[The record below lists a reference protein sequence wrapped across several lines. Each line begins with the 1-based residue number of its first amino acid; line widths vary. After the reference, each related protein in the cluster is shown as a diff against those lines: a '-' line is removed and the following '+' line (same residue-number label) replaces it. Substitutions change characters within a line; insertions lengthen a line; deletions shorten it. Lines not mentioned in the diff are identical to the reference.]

1 MTDVQVDEVASGV
14 WHARAKHVGWVLL
27 TEGDRVTLVDTGY
40 PGDRDRVLASLE
52 RIGRSP
58 ADVEAVVLTHAHP
71 DHLGS
76 AEHFRTERSTP
87 VWTHEAEAAHA
98 RGERIEQVSTS
109 AVLRLAWRRDVRRW
123 MRDAARLKV
132 TRAERLGEVTTFAE
146 HVLDVPGHPVAVHTP
161 GHTSG
166 HCVLHLPGRGVLLAG
181 DALMTEHALVSA
193 PGPQLLPDFFHHE
206 PEEARASLRR
216 LVTLEAE
223 AVVPGHGPVFRGS
236 PAEAVEAAL
245 AVAALGAGSHTE
257 HLDYGAVLPLSEK
270 EAFAF
275 ITDPDT
281 WPSFFDHLRL
291 TERDPDWGR
300 TGGHARMTNRILG
313 RTLRSELELTEWDP
327 PRAFRYVAHQAGEP
341 DLDNRRVFEAVPGG
355 TRLHGTTTMVV
366 RAGTAGVTDR
376 ARLRVM
382 DRMYRKAMAKVPEV
396 AARHHADAEGG
407 GAVPPRGPDD
417 AGAPPTAGGP

>member
-1 MTDVQVDEVASGV
+1 MADVQIDEVASGV

-27 TEGDRVTLVDTGY
+27 TDGAGVTLVDTGY

-76 AEHFRTERSTP
+76 AEHFRAERSTP

-123 MRDAARLKV
+123 MRDVARLKV
-132 TRAERLGEVTTFAE
+132 TRAQRLGEVTTFADQE
-146 HVLDVPGHPVAVHTP
+146 LDVPGHPVAVHTP

-166 HCVLHLPGRGVLLAG
+166 HCVLHLPDRGVLLAG
-181 DALMTEHALVSA
+181 DALMTEHALVRA
-193 PGPQLLPDFFHHE
+193 PGPQLLPDFFNHD

-216 LVTLEAE
+216 LAALEAQV
-223 AVVPGHGPVFRGS
+223 VVPGHGPAFQGS
-236 PAEAVEAAL
+236 PAEAVDAAL
-245 AVAALGAGSHTE
+245 AVAASGAGSHPE
-257 HLDYGAVLPLSEK
+257 RIDYGAVLPLSEE

-281 WPSFFDHLRL
+281 WPAYFDSLRS
-291 TERDPDWGR
+291 TEKDPDWGR
-300 TGGHARMTNRILG
+300 PGGHARMTNRILG
-313 RTLRSELELTEWDP
+313 RTVHSELELTEWDP
-327 PRAFRYVAHQAGEP
+327 PRGFRYLAHQSGDP
-341 DLDNRRVFEAVPGG
+341 DVDNRRVLEPVSGG
-355 TRLHGTTTMVV
+355 TRLHGTTTIMVRPGV
-366 RAGTAGVTDR
+366 AGMSDR
-376 ARLRVM
+376 ARLRIL
-382 DRMYRKAMAKVPEV
+382 DRMYHKAMARVPEV
-396 AARHHADAEGG
+396 AARQHAEDGSPHG
-407 GAVPPRGPDD
+407 LDD
-417 AGAPPTAGGP
+417 PGAPPTVGAP

>member
-1 MTDVQVDEVASGV
+1 MDVQVDEVASGV
-14 WHARAKHVGWVLL
+14 WHARAKHVGWALL
-27 TEGDRVTLVDTGY
+27 TEGDGVTLVDTGY

-109 AVLRLAWRRDVRRW
+109 AVLRLAWRSDVRRW
-123 MRDAARLKV
+123 MRDIARLKV
-132 TRAERLGEVTTFAE
+132 TRAERLGEVTTFAD

-166 HCVLHLPGRGVLLAG
+166 HCVLQLADRGVLLAG
-181 DALMTEHALVSA
+181 DALMTEHALVST
-193 PGPQLLPDFFHHE
+193 PGPQLLPDFFHHD
-206 PEEARASLRR
+206 PEEARSSLRR
-216 LVTLEAE
+216 LVALDAE
-223 AVVPGHGPVFRGS
+223 VVVPGHGPAFRGS
-236 PAEAVEAAL
+236 PAAAVDTAL
-245 AVAALGAGSHTE
+245 AVATMGAGPHTE
-257 HLDYGAVLPLSEK
+257 RIDYGAVLPLSEE

-281 WPSFFDHLRL
+281 WPAFFDSLRS
-291 TERDPDWGR
+291 TERDPDWGQP
-300 TGGHARMTNRILG
+300 GGHARMTNRILG

-327 PRAFRYVAHQAGEP
+327 PRGFSYLARQPGEP
-341 DLDNRRVFEAVPGG
+341 DLDNRRVLEAVPGG
-355 TRLHGTTTMVV
+355 TRLHGTTTIVV
-366 RAGTAGVTDR
+366 RPGAAGMADR
-376 ARLRVM
+376 ARLRVI

-396 AARHHADAEGG
+396 AARHRADAEDG
-407 GAVPPRGPDD
+407 D
-417 AGAPPTAGGP
+417 AGTSSRLR

>member
-27 TEGDRVTLVDTGY
+27 IEGDGVTLVDTGY

-71 DHLGS
+71 DHIGS
-76 AEHFRTERSTP
+76 AEHFRSERSTP

-98 RGERIEQVSTS
+98 RGERIEQVSAS

-123 MRDAARLKV
+123 LRDAARLKV

-166 HCVLHLPGRGVLLAG
+166 HCVLHLPHLGVLLAG
-181 DALMTEHALVSA
+181 DALMTEHALVST
-193 PGPQLLPDFFHHE
+193 PGPQLLPDFFHHD
-206 PEEARASLRR
+206 PEEARASLQR
-216 LVTLEAE
+216 LVALEAE
-223 AVVPGHGPVFRGS
+223 VVIPGHGSVFRGS
-236 PAEAVEAAL
+236 PADAVEAAL
-245 AVAALGAGSHTE
+245 TVTAQGTRSHTE
-257 HLDYGAVLPLSEK
+257 SIDYGAVLPLSEE

-281 WPSFFDHLRL
+281 WPSFFDSLRS

-300 TGGHARMTNRILG
+300 PGGHARMTNRILG
-313 RTLRSELELTEWDP
+313 RTVRSELELTEWDP
-327 PRAFRYVAHQAGEP
+327 PRRFAYLAHHPGDP
-341 DLDNRRVFEAVPGG
+341 DVDNRRDLEAAPGG
-355 TRLHGTTTMVV
+355 TRLHGTTTIVV
-366 RAGTAGVTDR
+366 RPGAAGMADR
-376 ARLRVM
+376 ARLRLL

-396 AARHHADAEGG
+396 AAHHHATAEGG
-407 GAVPPRGPDD
+407 GSGPSPGPDD
-417 AGAPPTAGGP
+417 AGAPPTVGAP

>member
-14 WHARAKHVGWVLL
+14 WHARAKHVGWALVN
-27 TEGDRVTLVDTGY
+27 EGDGMTLVDTGY
-40 PGDRDRVLASLE
+40 PGDRDGVLVSLE

-71 DHLGS
+71 DHIGS
-76 AEHFRTERSTP
+76 AEHFRVERSTP

-98 RGERIEQVSTS
+98 RGERIEQLSAST
-109 AVLRLAWRRDVRRW
+109 ALRLAWRRDVRRW
-123 MRDAARLKV
+123 LRDIARLKA

-166 HCVLHLPGRGVLLAG
+166 HCVLHLPDRGVLLVG
-181 DALMTEHALVSA
+181 DALMTEHALVTA
-193 PGPQLLPDFFHHE
+193 PGPQLLPDFFHHD
-206 PEEARASLRR
+206 PEEARASLQR
-216 LVTLEAE
+216 LAALEAE
-223 AVVPGHGPVFRGS
+223 VVIPGHGPVFRGS
-236 PAEAVEAAL
+236 PAAAVEAAL
-245 AVAALGAGSHTE
+245 AATALGAHSHTE
-257 HLDYGAVLPLSEK
+257 SIDYEAVLPLSEE

-281 WPSFFDHLRL
+281 WPSFFDSLRS

-300 TGGHARMTNRILG
+300 PGGHAHMTNRVLG
-313 RTLRSELELTEWDP
+313 RTVHSELELTEWDP
-327 PRAFRYVAHQAGEP
+327 PRGFSYLAHHPGDP
-341 DLDNRRVFEAVPGG
+341 DLDNRRDLEAVPGG

-366 RAGTAGVTDR
+366 RPGAAGMADR
-376 ARLRVM
+376 ARLRVL
-382 DRMYRKAMAKVPEV
+382 DRMYRRAMAKVPEV

>member
-14 WHARAKHVGWVLL
+14 WHARAKHVGWALV
-27 TEGDRVTLVDTGY
+27 TDGDGVTLVDTGY

-76 AEHFRTERSTP
+76 AEHFRVERSTP

-98 RGERIEQVSTS
+98 RGEHIEQVSTS

-123 MRDAARLKV
+123 LRDIARLKV
-132 TRAERLGEVTTFAE
+132 TRAERLGEVTTFAD
-146 HVLDVPGHPVAVHTP
+146 HVLDVPGHPVTVHTP

-166 HCVLHLPGRGVLLAG
+166 HCVLHLPHLGVLLAG
-181 DALMTEHALVSA
+181 DALMTEHALVST
-193 PGPQLLPDFFHHE
+193 PGPQLLPDFFHHD
-206 PEEARASLRR
+206 PEEARASLQR
-216 LVTLEAE
+216 LVALEAE
-223 AVVPGHGPVFRGS
+223 AVIPGHGPVFRGS

-245 AVAALGAGSHTE
+245 TVTAQGTRSHTE
-257 HLDYGAVLPLSEK
+257 SIDYGAVLPLSEE

-281 WPSFFDHLRL
+281 WPSFFDSLRS

-300 TGGHARMTNRILG
+300 PGGHARMTNRILG
-313 RTLRSELELTEWDP
+313 RTVRSELELTEWDP
-327 PRAFRYVAHQAGEP
+327 PRRFAYLAHHPGDP
-341 DLDNRRVFEAVPGG
+341 DLDNRRDLEAAPGG
-355 TRLHGTTTMVV
+355 TRLHGTTTIVV
-366 RAGTAGVTDR
+366 RPGAAGMADR
-376 ARLRVM
+376 ARLRLL

-396 AARHHADAEGG
+396 AAHHHA
-407 GAVPPRGPDD
+407 
-417 AGAPPTAGGP
+417 TAGGGRFGGVPPPR